1 MFRYVE
7 TLGCG
12 LGRPTWLLWAGAP
25 SYYRGIH
32 RPTLGRSS
40 RSPVVLGAAVPSSDG
55 VRDAERLVAGAVKT
69 SASDRIQDL
78 KLGIYHT
85 NLTAQEDPHLHY
97 MVTVI
102 NYVTRFL
109 FLGSKCYFL
118 IAYI

>member
-1 MFRYVE
+1 M
-7 TLGCG
+7 
-12 LGRPTWLLWAGAP
+12 WAGAP
-25 SYYRGIH
+25 NYYRGIH

-85 NLTAQEDPHLHY
+85 KAHLSQLKKTH
-97 MVTVI
+97 I
-102 NYVTRFL
+102 F
-109 FLGSKCYFL
+109 
-118 IAYI
+118 IIW